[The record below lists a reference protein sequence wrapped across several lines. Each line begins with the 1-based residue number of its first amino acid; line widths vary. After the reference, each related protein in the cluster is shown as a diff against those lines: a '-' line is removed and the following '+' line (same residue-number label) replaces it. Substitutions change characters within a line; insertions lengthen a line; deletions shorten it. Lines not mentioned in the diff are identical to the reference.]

1 MDFNNFFNEQ
11 TNYLVMK
18 KIILITMLVAGLFSL
33 SNGQDIYTSSG
44 GEMICQMS
52 QADRGGNS
60 ISTNLRWTVFL
71 HVGQYVNFDFGKNF
85 GLYTGLALRNVGFI
99 MNENRS
105 HGTGEE
111 LRLEKHIYRTYN
123 LGVPLAIKFGSLDNH
138 LYFFGGAEYEW
149 QFQFKHKY
157 WPSGNGSRSNEK
169 VKYTA
174 WFTDEVRYFVPSVFV
189 GVQFPGGINLQF
201 KYYLQSMLNQDYKN
215 SSGDKIYE
223 DLNVQMFYISLS
235 YRINNR
241 QIKKKW
247 DETFDTGYAS
257 R

>member
-1 MDFNNFFNEQ
+1 
-11 TNYLVMK
+11 MK
-18 KIILITMLVAGLFSL
+18 KIILVAMLIAGLSSL
-33 SNGQDIYTSSG
+33 SKGQDIYTSSG
-44 GEMICQMS
+44 GEMIFQMS

-60 ISTNLRWTVFL
+60 LSTNLRWTVFL
-71 HVGQYVNFDFGKNF
+71 HFGQYVNFDFGKNF

-105 HGTGEE
+105 SGTEGE

-169 VKYTA
+169 VKYTG

-189 GVQFPGGINLQF
+189 GVQFPAGINLQF
-201 KYYLQSMLNQDYKN
+201 KYYLQSMLNQDYKD
-215 SSGDKIYE
+215 SSGDRIYG
-223 DLNVQMFYISLS
+223 DLDVKMFYISLS
-235 YRINNR
+235 FRINNR
-241 QIKKKW
+241 QIKTKW
-247 DETFDTGYAS
+247 DETFDAGYAS